1 MFGRR
6 SDGKIA
12 KDISNFDKM
21 LPYIMSHR
29 YDAQNF
35 ITQNIPS
42 KPLRDYINAKKQD
55 DIKLS
60 IMTVIL
66 AAYIRTVGIHPELN
80 RFVVNRKIYNRNTIC
95 VSFVVL
101 RKEGET
107 TIKIPFKGNETIFEI
122 SDIIN
127 SYVKN
132 ARNEEESTLVD
143 KIIGTI
149 FALPLV
155 PATTVS
161 ILKWMDRHGMM
172 PKSVLDAS
180 PFHSSLFFTN
190 LASIKT
196 NSIYHHIAEF
206 GTVSVFVSMGNFFK
220 QVELDKDGKPC
231 EAEYIPLKIVTDERI
246 GPGLMYARCFADLQ
260 KYMLH
265 PELLEK

>member
-12 KDISNFDKM
+12 KGISNFDKM
-21 LPYIMSHR
+21 LPYLMAQR

-35 ITQNIPS
+35 VTQNIPYEPI
-42 KPLRDYINAKKQD
+42 KDYLNAKKAD
-55 DIKLS
+55 KTKLS
-60 IMTVIL
+60 LMHVVL
-66 AAYIRTVGIHPELN
+66 AAYIRTVAKHPELN
-80 RFVVNRKIYNRNTIC
+80 RFVVNRKIYDRNSIC

-107 TIKIPFKGNETIFEI
+107 TVKIPFKGDETVFEVA
-122 SDIIN
+122 DIID
-127 SYVKN
+127 SCVKS

-143 KIIGTI
+143 KIVSTI

-161 ILKWMDRHGMM
+161 ILKWLDRHNIM
-172 PKSVLDAS
+172 PKSVVDAS

-190 LASIKT
+190 LASIKM

-206 GTVSVFVSMGNFFK
+206 GTVSVFVSMGNRDK
-220 QVELDKDGKPC
+220 KVELDEDGKPF

-246 GPGLMYARCFADLQ
+246 CSGIVYTRCFADFRR
-260 KYMLH
+260 YMLH
-265 PELLEK
+265 PELLEE